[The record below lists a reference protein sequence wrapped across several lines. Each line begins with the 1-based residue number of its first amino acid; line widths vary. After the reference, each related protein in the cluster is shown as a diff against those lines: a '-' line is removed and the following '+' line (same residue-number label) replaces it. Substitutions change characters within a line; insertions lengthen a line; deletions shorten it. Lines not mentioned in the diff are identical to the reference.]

1 MAEPRTETAPAAPAG
16 LHELAPAP
24 GARRT
29 RKRVGRGPGSG
40 TGKTSGRGHKG
51 QKARAGSHR
60 MRAGFV
66 GGQNP
71 LQMQLGKQRGST
83 KKMSMPMGPFRTFTQ
98 GVNVSVLAAR
108 FEKDA
113 EVTPETLLAAGV
125 LRHLR
130 HPVKILGN
138 GELDHALVVRAHG
151 FSAGARQ
158 KIEAAG
164 GSVTVIGA
172 DEALAEVEVE
182 IVAEPEPAPAEEVSA
197 EAEASA
203 EDDAPADEAEAEAAP
218 EAEAEA
224 AADEETEGEGEGS

>member
-24 GARRT
+24 GARRA
-29 RKRVGRGPGSG
+29 RKRIGRGPGSG
-40 TGKTSGRGHKG
+40 TGKTAGRGHKG

-108 FEKDA
+108 FDKGA

-125 LRHLR
+125 LRHLH
-130 HPVKILGN
+130 HPVKILGD

-151 FSAGARQ
+151 FSAAARQ

-164 GSVTVIGA
+164 GTVAVIGA
-172 DEALAEVEVE
+172 DEAPAEP
-182 IVAEPEPAPAEEVSA
+182 VAEPEAAPAEE
-197 EAEASA
+197 
-203 EDDAPADEAEAEAAP
+203 APAAP
-218 EAEAEA
+218 EVTAPV
-224 AADEETEGEGEGS
+224 DEEPEAPAAEGAEPEGEEG

>member
-24 GARRT
+24 GSRRA

-71 LQMQLGKQRGST
+71 PQMQLGKQRGST

-108 FEKDA
+108 FEKGA
-113 EVTPETLLAAGV
+113 EVTPETLLAMGV
-125 LRHLR
+125 LRHLH
-130 HPVKILGN
+130 HPVKILGD
-138 GELDHALVVRAHG
+138 GELGHALVVRAHG

-164 GSVTVIGA
+164 GTVTVIGA
-172 DEALAEVEVE
+172 DEPEPELETAPAEAP
-182 IVAEPEPAPAEEVSA
+182 AEPEAAAPAP
-197 EAEASA
+197 
-203 EDDAPADEAEAEAAP
+203 EDEAPAAEAEAAP
-218 EAEAEA
+218 EEP
-224 AADEETEGEGEGS
+224 ETEEEEG